1 MVWPCPGRLGGL
13 KAMNSKL
20 IVLFPLCALLFSAI
34 AYLYPAIFVAAR
46 GAIIPLLAVVM
57 FFMGMTLNWQ
67 HFSAALKQPLVILL
81 TLAIQFTFMPLFAYL
96 LAQGLQLSE
105 AQTIGMVLVGCSAG
119 GTASNVIC
127 YLAKGNVALSILM
140 TMASTSCAVFAMPLL
155 SYLYLNQS
163 VAVPVLDMMRSIFLI
178 VLLPVLAGTAIN
190 SFFAQLTSRLDS
202 VFPIL
207 SSMAIVLIIAIIV
220 ALNQQNIASLAIPV
234 LIAVALHNL
243 LGMTVGY
250 FIPRLLKYDMATCR
264 TVSIE
269 VGMQNSGLSVAL
281 AMQYFSA
288 ATALPGAIFSIWHNV
303 SGSLLAMYWR
313 QK

>member
-1 MVWPCPGRLGGL
+1 
-13 KAMNSKL
+13 
-20 IVLFPLCALLFSAI
+20 
-34 AYLYPAIFVAAR
+34 
-46 GAIIPLLAVVM
+46 
-57 FFMGMTLNWQ
+57 
-67 HFSAALKQPLVILL
+67 
-81 TLAIQFTFMPLFAYL
+81 MPLFAYL
-96 LAQGLQLSE
+96 LAQGLQLSQ

-140 TMASTSCAVFAMPLL
+140 TMASTLCAVIAMPLL
-155 SYLYLNQS
+155 SYLYLNHS
-163 VAVPVLDMMRSIFLI
+163 VEVPVLSMMRSILLI
-178 VLLPVLAGTAIN
+178 VLVPVLAGTAIN
-190 SFFAQLTSRLDS
+190 SFYTHLTRRLEG
-202 VFPIL
+202 VFPVF

-220 ALNQQNIASLAIPV
+220 ALNQQNISTLALPV

-250 FIPRLLKYDMATCR
+250 FIPRLLKYDTATCR

-288 ATALPGAIFSIWHNV
+288 AAALPGAIFSIWHNI
-303 SGSLLAMYWR
+303 SGSMLAIYWR
-313 QK
+313 REKKVQRSNNQAEG